1 MVWVRVLASIPLTNY
16 NIIVRERLPSE
27 SDAWAVG
34 IFSTEFY
41 WVFVTSFENNVV
53 VEISYAAFG
62 TFLDVT
68 NS

>member
-16 NIIVRERLPSE
+16 NIIVREILPSE
-27 SDAWAVG
+27 NDAWAVDH
-34 IFSTEFY
+34 FLTD

-62 TFLDVT
+62 TFLEVT
-68 NS
+68 TSK